1 MQKNY
6 LPRISL
12 NPFTLHRVMVIGA
25 ICLFLNACGGGG
37 GAGACV
43 ASVGVLG
50 TNACV
55 NASSSTTTTT
65 LAQPGLQVGTSL
77 HYTVNENQV
86 LTDLLTAVNTNSETV
101 TYNLITQS
109 SISGPKYGTLK
120 ITNPATGAFTYTPN
134 SNWYGLDKFSFNITT
149 ASQTSNTGVVYINVV
164 QQYIAP
170 VATSP
175 SSVLN
180 VTASASLTGSLT
192 GYVTNV
198 QGNPL
203 IYSTTVQPAHGVINV
218 SSNGNF
224 LYTPNP
230 GYIGSD
236 GFSFTVWDQTANVY
250 SSSTLVS
257 LNITPAVAPT
267 ITWNSQGIVGIF
279 NDITAPN
286 ISNVNVQLNATC
298 SSGGVVSFQ
307 KGNLPLPPGLTLSSA
322 GVLSGSIPPAPVGFT
337 PTVYEISAS
346 ATCPGANPTLND
358 NPIELVVMPPNIL
371 YFTNTAT
378 APTLLTTPALVQS
391 GCGVAVAGATTIPG
405 ITSGTSCTSASLF
418 ASVVSTPVTS
428 NGVTTVNYK
437 WTPPG
442 TVLNTM
448 ILIVGGGGG
457 GAGASLPRAT
467 TCTTTQINGS
477 GGGAGGYIFV
487 PNQSLSSSNPVTIF
501 VGSGGLG
508 GLPGA
513 TGASGTQGSNGSPS
527 AFGLLSALGG
537 IGGTGPGAS
546 GGSEP
551 GSNAIPP
558 FNTVVNAG
566 GSVVIG
572 STEGGGGG
580 AESNGM
586 EPAGGLGAP
595 NNISGTYTIY
605 ASGGAGGSSLKAPP
619 LPPASFGN
627 DGNGGVGGCGGSAG
641 VAGDPGV
648 VVVRF

>member
-6 LPRISL
+6 LPRILL
-12 NPFTLHRVMVIGA
+12 NPFTSQRVFLIGA
-25 ICLFLNACGGGG
+25 ICLLLNACGGGAG
-37 GAGACV
+37 TGACV

-50 TNACV
+50 ANACA
-55 NASSSTTTTT
+55 NASSTTTTT
-65 LAQPGLQVGTSL
+65 TVAQPGLQVGTSL
-77 HYTVNENQV
+77 HYTVNENQL
-86 LTDLLTAVNTNSETV
+86 LTDVLTAVNTNSTTV

-109 SISGPKYGTLK
+109 SVSGPKYGTVQ

-134 SNWYGLDKFSFNITT
+134 PNWYGLDKFSFNIT
-149 ASQTSNTGVVYINVV
+149 AGGQTSNTGVVYINVV

-175 SSVLN
+175 ASVLN

-203 IYSTTVQPAHGVINV
+203 IYSSTVQPAHGIINV
-218 SSNGNF
+218 SNNGNF

-307 KGNLPLPPGLTLSSA
+307 QGNLPLPPGLTISST
-322 GVLSGSIPPAPVGFT
+322 GILSGSIPPAPVGFT

-346 ATCPGANPTLND
+346 ATCPGANPTLNV

-371 YFTNTAT
+371 YFTNTST
-378 APTLLTTPALVQS
+378 PPTLSTTPPLVQS

-405 ITSGTSCTSASLF
+405 ITSGTSCTGASLF
-418 ASVVSTPVTS
+418 ASVLSTTVTN

-442 TVLNTM
+442 TVLSTM

-457 GAGASLPRAT
+457 GAGANFPVAT

-477 GGGAGGYIFV
+477 GGGAGGYIFI
-487 PNQSLSSSNPVTIF
+487 PNQSLSSSNPVTIV
-501 VGSGGLG
+501 VGSGGSG
-508 GLPGA
+508 GTA
-513 TGASGTQGSNGSPS
+513 GASGSPGSNGSS
-527 AFGLLSALGG
+527 SSFGLLSALGG
-537 IGGTGPGAS
+537 IGGKGPGNS
-546 GGSEP
+546 GGAEP
-551 GSNAIPP
+551 GTNAIPP

-566 GSVVIG
+566 GSVILG
-572 STEGGGGG
+572 STTEGGGGG
-580 AESNGM
+580 AEGIGM
-586 EPAGGLGAP
+586 QPGGGLGAP
-595 NNISGTYTIY
+595 NNITGTSVTY

-627 DGNGGVGGCGGSAG
+627 DGYGGVGGCGGSAG
-641 VAGDPGV
+641 IAGDPGV